1 MHVPSKQD
9 TERLWVPN
17 EVEKLTPSVGG
28 KSLAGGVVVINTF
41 KIYSEKY
48 GKTCVV
54 RIPADH
60 SMSPAEIEDL
70 LATAREECLIRWE
83 EQRQQKV
90 GQHTP
95 SREERLEVGHVLR
108 NIRENAA
115 KRGESSNGRIYYPV
129 VKVSP
134 P

>member
-41 KIYSEKY
+41 KIHSVKY

-60 SMSPAEIEDL
+60 TMSPAEIEDL
-70 LATAREECLIRWE
+70 LATAKEECLIRWE
-83 EQRQQKV
+83 EQRQQKI

-95 SREERLEVGHVLR
+95 SREERLDVGHVLR
-108 NIRENAA
+108 NIRANAA
-115 KRGESSNGRIYYPV
+115 KRAESSNERIYYPV
-129 VKVSP
+129 VKVDE
-134 P
+134 